1 MSEFNVLTALYLKEN
16 TTIRENHQL
25 HFTRTF
31 TTNLPIL
38 NWIVTK
44 LAM

>member
-16 TTIRENHQL
+16 ATISLL